1 MVLLT
6 LYHGNQDVNALENIV
21 ENGFDLSKI
30 GSSWGTTYGD
40 GIYFTDNIQVAHD
53 VYSGKNGY
61 IVEVKIEAKTYKLD
75 RDYSVNHK
83 KKIKKIISDIIHT
96 RHYHMIITSSIEP
109 EYVLFD
115 IDCIVSLKLLEIS

>member
-40 GIYFTDNIQVAHD
+40 GIYFTDNIHVAHD

-61 IVEVKIEAKTYKLD
+61 IVEAKIEAKTYKLD

-96 RHYHMIITSSIEP
+96 KHYNMIITSSIEP

-115 IDCIVSLKLLEIS
+115 MDCIVSLKLLEIS